1 MNVKLAITGLL
12 IYTLAVLSGA
22 YGISVIVYDSRAA
35 EGSPGPIGS
44 QGQMGLPGPQGLQG
58 PPGPQGKQGPPGPQ
72 GSQGPAI
79 RSDFEALEDLVC
91 ANRTWIRALLGRVGG
106 IGRASSCAAL
116 ER

>member
-35 EGSPGPIGS
+35 EWSPGPIGS

-58 PPGPQGKQGPPGPQ
+58 PLGHKAYRVLQGHKVRKAPP
-72 GSQGPAI
+72 
-79 RSDFEALEDLVC
+79 SDRILK
-91 ANRTWIRALLGRVGG
+91 R
-106 IGRASSCAAL
+106 
-116 ER
+116 